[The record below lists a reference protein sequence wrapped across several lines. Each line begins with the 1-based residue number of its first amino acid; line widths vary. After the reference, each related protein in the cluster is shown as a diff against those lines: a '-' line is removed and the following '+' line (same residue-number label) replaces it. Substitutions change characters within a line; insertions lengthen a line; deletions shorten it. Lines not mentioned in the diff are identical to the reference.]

1 MQSKEP
7 TDSTVD
13 ASSDSG
19 QGGDT
24 MTDRAYRQ
32 IEEAIITLRL
42 RPGQVLSETQLADSL
57 DIGRTPV
64 REALQRLAR
73 EGMIT
78 VLPRRGALVSEINL
92 SKQLM
97 LLELR
102 REIERLCARKAAQ
115 RTSPEEREAFSALAD
130 QLGRAASER
139 DDAAFMRL
147 DLQFNQMLLAA
158 SRNEFAE
165 RAMHRIQGLSRRFWF
180 QHYRESLDL
189 EKCATLHE
197 KVARA
202 IASGDGDK
210 AAAASDDLIDY
221 IVEFTRSTI

>member
-1 MQSKEP
+1 
-7 TDSTVD
+7 
-13 ASSDSG
+13 
-19 QGGDT
+19 

-57 DIGRTPV
+57 DMGRTPV

-92 SKQLM
+92 SRQLM

-115 RTSPEEREAFSALAD
+115 RAAPEEREAFSALAD
-130 QLGRAASER
+130 QLAKAASER

-189 EKCATLHE
+189 EKCAMLHS